1 MICLYGLKAN
11 LNIIKTRIFID

>member
-11 LNIIKTRIFID
+11 LNIINTRIFID